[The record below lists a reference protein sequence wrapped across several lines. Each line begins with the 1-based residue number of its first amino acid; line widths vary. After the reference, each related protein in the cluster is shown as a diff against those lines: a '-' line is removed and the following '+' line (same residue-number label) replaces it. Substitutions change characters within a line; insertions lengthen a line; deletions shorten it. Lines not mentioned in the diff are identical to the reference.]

1 MEDIQKRELIRSI
14 KLIQSLG
21 CTYRILSP
29 DGESFGD
36 LQVIEPKTRR
46 RSPSKYPHGSL
57 TKQVKDHVDLN
68 AEIGVVQKI
77 PCGDFDLEMLRSV
90 ACSILTA
97 AWGRDSY
104 VTMARGD
111 YFDVMRTAE
120 KTAGETV

>member
-90 ACSILTA
+90 ACSVLTVV
-97 AWGRDSY
+97 WGKDNY

-111 YFDVMRTAE
+111 YFDVMRTAKLSTE
-120 KTAGETV
+120 EVV

>member
-21 CTYRILSP
+21 CSFRILSP

-36 LQVIEPKTRR
+36 LQIVEPKTRR

-57 TKQVKDHVDLN
+57 TKQVKDHLDLN

-77 PCGDFDLEMLRSV
+77 PPGDFDLEMLRSV

-111 YFDVMRTAE
+111 YFDVMRTAKLSTE
-120 KTAGETV
+120 EVV